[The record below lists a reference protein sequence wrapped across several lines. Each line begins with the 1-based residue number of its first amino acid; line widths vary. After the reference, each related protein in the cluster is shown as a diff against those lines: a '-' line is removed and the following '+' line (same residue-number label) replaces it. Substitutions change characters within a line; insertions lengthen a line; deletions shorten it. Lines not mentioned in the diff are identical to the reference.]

1 MTAFHW
7 QRKIRFRD
15 CDPAGIVFYPRY
27 FEMMNDLV
35 ETFLDDAIG
44 WSFARLHLEEGLG
57 VPMGTISARFEAP
70 SRLGDVLTWTLA
82 ISRMGRSTADLVM
95 VAVGDD
101 GRQRLRAEGTL
112 VCVNLEAMK
121 SRRWP
126 DEIRARLAAYL
137 EEKEP

>member
-1 MTAFHW
+1 MAFHW
-7 QRKIRFRD
+7 QRKVRFRD

-44 WSFARLHLEEGLG
+44 WPFGRMHLEERMG

-70 SRLGDVLTWTLA
+70 SRLGDVLDWSLSIA
-82 ISRMGRSTADLVM
+82 RLGRSTADLVM
-95 VAVGDD
+95 RAEGAD
-101 GRQRLRAEGTL
+101 GQRRLRAEGTL
-112 VCVNLEAMK
+112 VCVDIDAMK

-126 DEIRARLAAYL
+126 EEIRDRLAAHV
-137 EEKEP
+137 EETAA